1 MDSRKIVGIIFIILG
16 LLFIV
21 SPLTS
26 LIAVSLVAGI
36 SLIAFG
42 LMTIIDGFSLFSRM
56 AGISGLKIVLGI
68 LALILGALFIFHIDA
83 LSFIVGFQF
92 YLIAFVLIF
101 IGIAGIFSG
110 PDAKAKVISLLIL
123 IMGIITI
130 FLAAFSIANPL
141 FVAILVGISLIFE
154 GVSFILTSPEDY

>member
-68 LALILGALFIFHIDA
+68 LALILGALFIFHIQRERAAPRSEIRSRKKIRAVKQNKA
-83 LSFIVGFQF
+83 L
-92 YLIAFVLIF
+92 YARTE
-101 IGIAGIFSG
+101 
-110 PDAKAKVISLLIL
+110 IL
-123 IMGIITI
+123 R
-130 FLAAFSIANPL
+130 
-141 FVAILVGISLIFE
+141 
-154 GVSFILTSPEDY
+154 